1 MPSREELEKELKDV
15 KEAIYL
21 YIIHAEEIIEEFD
34 EDYLNE
40 ALDEWSKKEKDLE
53 KQLEELDK

>member
-1 MPSREELEKELKDV
+1 MTSKEELEKELKDV

-21 YIIHAEEIIEEFD
+21 YIIHAEEIIENFD
-34 EDYLNE
+34 EDYLHE
-40 ALDEWSKKEKDLE
+40 ALDEWSKKEKELE

>member
-1 MPSREELEKELKDV
+1 MPNREELEKELKDV